1 MDRASDYGSEGS
13 GFKFWL
19 ARQKTPEVFA
29 PGVLLCSAKQL
40 TEGCEQVLVGSVP
53 GFIFVEP
60 ENYAEGRTEQE
71 GGQYGPYADLTAHEI
86 ADYYGGDFH
95 GHPYDADIELG
106 CPLQKQ
112 HDAVSGAAPKC

>member
-1 MDRASDYGSEGS
+1 
-13 GFKFWL
+13 
-19 ARQKTPEVFA
+19 
-29 PGVLLCSAKQL
+29 
-40 TEGCEQVLVGSVP
+40 VGSVP

-112 HDAVSGAAPKC
+112 HDAVSGAGSQVLSQIEIHTIGKGDCSQKQ